1 MFIDGVLKEFP
12 WIRKYPWYFIM
23 YGVFHYFIVF
33 GYCLLTFLYPN
44 QAPFRLF
51 QEALPFGLLFLAGT
65 FLVMVGLRA
74 RQ

>member
-1 MFIDGVLKEFP
+1 
-12 WIRKYPWYFIM
+12 M
-23 YGVFHYFIVF
+23 YGVFHYLIVF